1 MRRRAEFEPPRPK
14 RPNKSRAPL
23 ARAFGAGLRPPSAI
37 TYATSG
43 TRDQLL
49 LEKPELESSLRQKS
63 RMHLAEPPRPVPR
76 PGPPHATA
84 PAHARPPL
92 PPPNA
97 PALEAAAVAAAAWV
111 SSATRS
117 AARSLGPPQRV
128 LLYHREIVTRRTEP
142 SRFRAVPDRVP
153 ELGPCAVV
161 CSLATYMNCQ
171 HANLQPLSWWREA

>member
-1 MRRRAEFEPPRPK
+1 LSPLVQK

-23 ARAFGAGLRPPSAI
+23 VRAFGAGLRPPSAI

-49 LEKPELESSLRQKS
+49 LEKPELESSLLQKS

-84 PAHARPPL
+84 PAHARLNARPPL

-142 SRFRAVPDRVP
+142 SRFRAVSDRVP

-161 CSLATYMNCQ
+161 
-171 HANLQPLSWWREA
+171 